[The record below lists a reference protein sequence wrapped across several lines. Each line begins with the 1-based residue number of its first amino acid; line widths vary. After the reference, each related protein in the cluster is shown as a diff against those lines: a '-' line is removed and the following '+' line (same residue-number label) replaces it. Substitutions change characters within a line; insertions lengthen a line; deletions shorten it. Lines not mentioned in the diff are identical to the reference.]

1 LPVDPQIQTLLD
13 RAAGVPATHTLPL
26 AAARTQA
33 ESRVALMA
41 PPAEIAGTAMRQV
54 RDVLKI
60 FAQRCAF
67 VLGAEQTA
75 LLQFGNY
82 QIDKIVKAA
91 GWLG

>member
-1 LPVDPQIQTLLD
+1 MPVDPQIQTLLD

-54 RDVLKI
+54 RDVLRLK
-60 FAQRCAF
+60 
-67 VLGAEQTA
+67 TA
-75 LLQFGNY
+75 GVAINE
-82 QIDKIVKAA
+82 IARRV
-91 GWLG
+91 GSCRRRTG